1 MAIDSKNLLVWV
13 KSMSRGQALPL
24 DASEIYSSYAEAQ
37 SYAAGDL
44 PSSAIAYGG
53 QTIKALLDDGKY
65 HSYMLQPAETGFTLE
80 EIGNVKQSD
89 IKQYVEF
96 VDTLPDSAMEEGVLY
111 ICDTKAYVWTGENWK
126 EIFSDVSSD
135 FGSVEERIISIEESL
150 EGTASKE
157 YVDGLFANLED
168 SCATPGIV
176 DSTNAI
182 PTEYKAGNTY
192 RVAEAGTYAGV
203 NCEIGDLILVIKDY
217 AEGTASNDDFLVIQA
232 NIDGAVTSTA
242 STATV
247 GEIVVFDSIT
257 GRAIKGSGIQIASLE
272 DAINKAHKHENRDIL
287 DSFTQ
292 SQEDLFATIRAEII
306 DGLASKA
313 NSADVY
319 TTTVIDEKLKG
330 ITDNLN
336 TKISTAEVNNKI
348 NEATTTILA
357 TAEDNAKAI
366 IDEKVGDIPQDTT
379 IKSYI
384 DTAIGTGGTSNATAI
399 AQAKQEA
406 IDISKQYTDEQI
418 VNYITITEF

>member
-96 VDTLPDSAMEEGVLY
+96 VDTLPSSAMEEGVLY
-111 ICDTKAYVWTGENWK
+111 VCDTKAYVWTGENWK
-126 EIFSDVSSD
+126 EIFSDVSSE
-135 FGSVEERIISIEESL
+135 FGSVEERIVAIEENL
-150 EGTASKE
+150 EGTATKE

-176 DSTNAI
+176 DSANAI

-217 AEGTASNDDFLVIQA
+217 AEDTASNDDFLVIQA

-242 STATV
+242 SSATV

-257 GRAIKGSGIQIASLE
+257 GRVIKGSGVQIASLE
-272 DAINKAHKHENRDIL
+272 DAIENVHSHDNKDIL

-292 SQEDLFATIRAEII
+292 SQEDLFATIRSEIA

-313 NSADVY
+313 NIADVY

-330 ITDNLN
+330 ITENLN
-336 TKISTAEVNNKI
+336 TKISATEVDNKI
-348 NEATTTILA
+348 ADAKTEILDTALEDAATLVGQKIGSIP
-357 TAEDNAKAI
+357 EDTDVK
-366 IDEKVGDIPQDTT
+366 T
-379 IKSYI
+379 YI
-384 DTAIGTGGTSNATAI
+384 DTAIGSGGTASAEAI
-399 AQAKQEA
+399 AAAKQEA
-406 IDISKQYTDEQI
+406 IDVSKAYTTEQI
-418 VNYITITEF
+418 ALAITITEF